1 MSASSDVCLWSGNLV
16 DAEPSRRVLVL
27 PGGGYPVELLGLFLP
42 MRALALAGWQV
53 WAASWHV
60 TGLTERDAAEEVV
73 TRAADLFVTE
83 VDAQPQL
90 VLAKSLGT
98 MAAGWVADRSIPAI
112 WTTPLL
118 TEEQCV
124 DDISRASAPAL
135 LLAGSNDD
143 AWDDIAA
150 RRTGKAPTVISGAD
164 HGWQTGSWR
173 EELEILERLTAEV
186 DLFASRLP

>member
-1 MSASSDVCLWSGNLV
+1 MSESSDVSLWSGNLD
-16 DAEPSRRVLVL
+16 DADPIRRVLVL
-27 PGGGYPVELLGLFLP
+27 PGGGYPVQLPGLFLP

-60 TGLTERDAAEEVV
+60 TGFKERSAAEEVV
-73 TRAADLFVTE
+73 THAADQFVTE
-83 VDAQPQL
+83 VGAQPQL

-118 TEEQCV
+118 TDDQCV

-135 LLAGSNDD
+135 LLAGSNDP
-143 AWDDIAA
+143 AWDDTAA
-150 RRTGKAPTVISGAD
+150 SRTGKALTVISGAD

-186 DLFASRLP
+186 EQFAARLP